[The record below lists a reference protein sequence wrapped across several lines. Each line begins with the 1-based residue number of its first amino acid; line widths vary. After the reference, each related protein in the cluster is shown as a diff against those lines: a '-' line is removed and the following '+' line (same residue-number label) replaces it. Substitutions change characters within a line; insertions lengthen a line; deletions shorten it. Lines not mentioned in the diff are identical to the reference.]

1 MGPAVKQAQYRYG
14 RNGDYGQNRQN
25 SHFGHNC
32 HNCHCGHNPQNQYY
46 RLIWVSMEAY
56 GLQESCPA
64 LQNPLKYFFQ
74 IQKGKKQTDHIFP
87 LAKTAFTPE
96 TSIEKCE

>member
-1 MGPAVKQAQYRYG
+1 MVLKCRTAPISSYCDHYG
-14 RNGDYGQNRQN
+14 RNGNYSQDR
-25 SHFGHNC
+25 HFG

-64 LQNPLKYFFQ
+64 LQTPLKYFFQ
-74 IQKGKKQTDHIFP
+74 IQKRKKQTDHIFP

-96 TSIEKCE
+96 I